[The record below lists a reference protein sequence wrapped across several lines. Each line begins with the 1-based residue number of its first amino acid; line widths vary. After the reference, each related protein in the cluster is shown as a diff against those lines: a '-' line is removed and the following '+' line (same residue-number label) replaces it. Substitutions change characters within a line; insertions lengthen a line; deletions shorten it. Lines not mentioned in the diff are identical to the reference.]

1 MKKGYEAA
9 FVEIQ
14 QLHDKAAFK
23 KFHVGWLNAEYRT
36 FVNASSQGVYMRK
49 DETKR

>member
-23 KFHVGWLNAEYRT
+23 NFHVG
-36 FVNASSQGVYMRK
+36 
-49 DETKR
+49 